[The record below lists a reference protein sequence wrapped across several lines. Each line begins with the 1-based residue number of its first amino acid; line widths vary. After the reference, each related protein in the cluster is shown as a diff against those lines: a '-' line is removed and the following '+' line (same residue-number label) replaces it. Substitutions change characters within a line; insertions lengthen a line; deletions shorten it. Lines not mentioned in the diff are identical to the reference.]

1 VKTKTRYPEVWRE
14 SIFYRFPAMS
24 LRDTLIFIGVCVAG
38 GWVYSEWVEIAFGAV
53 AIFMILHY
61 VLYTSAERHFS
72 AVEKANKEIDLERNR
87 YSVDDE
93 KKGEQ

>member
-1 VKTKTRYPEVWRE
+1 MKTKTRFPKIWRE
-14 SIFYRFPAMS
+14 SMFYRFPAMS

-72 AVEKANKEIDLERNR
+72 AVEKSIKEVELEKNKHLLCNE
-87 YSVDDE
+87 E
-93 KKGEQ
+93 KGDK